1 MSTNDEEY
9 KLESF
14 PTLNEVVLV
23 ENTLQ
28 KIDDSI
34 VTIQQLKERLGK
46 KVNPEMLKII
56 IDYLEMANRITVTSK
71 GIIWVHNTNPRLKK
85 AISKRLEL

>member
-14 PTLNEVVLV
+14 PTLNEVILV

-34 VTIQQLKERLGK
+34 VTIQQLKESLDK
-46 KVNPEMLKII
+46 KINSDTLKII
-56 IDYLEMANRITVTSK
+56 IDYLEMANRIAVTSK
-71 GIIWVHNTNPRLKK
+71 GITGIHNTNP
-85 AISKRLEL
+85 

>member
-1 MSTNDEEY
+1 MLANDEEY

-14 PTLNEVVLV
+14 PTLNEVILV

-34 VTIQQLKERLGK
+34 VTIQQLKEILDK
-46 KVNPEMLKII
+46 KVNSDTLKII
-56 IDYLEMANRITVTSK
+56 IDYLEMINRIVVTSK
-71 GIIWVHNTNPRLKK
+71 GITWIQNNNPRLKK
-85 AISKRLEL
+85 AVSESLEL

>member
-1 MSTNDEEY
+1 MSTNDKEY

-14 PTLNEVVLV
+14 PTLNEVILV

-34 VTIQQLKERLGK
+34 VTIQQLKESLDK
-46 KVNPEMLKII
+46 KINSDTLKII
-56 IDYLEMANRITVTSK
+56 IDYLI
-71 GIIWVHNTNPRLKK
+71 
-85 AISKRLEL
+85 LEG

>member
-1 MSTNDEEY
+1 MLTNDEEC

-14 PTLNEVVLV
+14 PTLNKVILV

-34 VTIQQLKERLGK
+34 VTIQQLKEILAK
-46 KVNPEMLKII
+46 KVNSDTLKII
-56 IDYLEMANRITVTSK
+56 IDYLEMANRIAVTSK
-71 GIIWVHNTNPRLKK
+71 GITWIHNTNPRLKK
-85 AISKRLEL
+85 TVSESLEL

>member
-9 KLESF
+9 RLGNF
-14 PTLNEVVLV
+14 PTLNEVILV

-34 VTIQQLKERLGK
+34 VTIQQLKEILAK
-46 KVNPEMLKII
+46 KVNSDTLKII
-56 IDYLEMANRITVTSK
+56 IDYLEMVNRIDVTSK
-71 GIIWVHNTNPRLKK
+71 GITWVHNTNPRLKK
-85 AISKRLEL
+85 TVSESLEL

>member
-14 PTLNEVVLV
+14 PTLNEVILV

-34 VTIQQLKERLGK
+34 VTIQQLKEILDK
-46 KVNPEMLKII
+46 KVNSDTLKII
-56 IDYLEMANRITVTSK
+56 IDYLEMENRIAVTSK
-71 GIIWVHNTNPRLKK
+71 GITWIHNTNPRLKK
-85 AISKRLEL
+85 AVSERLEL